1 MAHHQLILSQDQAIA
16 HPTAL
21 GLRECILGTS
31 QACLPTRI
39 LEECDLAILIDVD
52 RDLDECVRPAV
63 LAEELLDV
71 EVKPL
76 ACTTQKLEAL
86 DPGDSTA
93 IQGQQ
98 LETHLDDHV
107 LHGIIG
113 CDILDKTGLAIIGD
127 FLNSLKDMAWNGHSS
142 TDVLV

>member
-1 MAHHQLILSQDQAIA
+1 MAHHQLILPQDQAIA

-21 GLRECILGTS
+21 GFRQGILGAS

-52 RDLDECVRPAV
+52 RDLDECVRPAI

-71 EVKPL
+71 KVKPL
-76 ACTTQKLEAL
+76 ACAAKKLEAL
-86 DPGDSTA
+86 DSGDSTA

-98 LETHLDDHV
+98 LETHLDDNV
-107 LHGIIG
+107 LHGIVG
-113 CDILDKTGLAIIGD
+113 GDVLDETGLAIIRD
-127 FLNSLKDMAWNGHSS
+127 FLNSLKDMAWNGHSR